1 VIKFLKSIFYVFV
14 WLVMFLGTSIVLIV
28 VSIIA
33 ILRGRQEQYFVQKP
47 IFDPGDFKK

>member
-1 VIKFLKSIFYVFV
+1 MIKFIKSIFYVLI
-14 WLVMFLGTSIVLIV
+14 WLVMFIGTSVILLF
-28 VSIIA
+28 VSIVA